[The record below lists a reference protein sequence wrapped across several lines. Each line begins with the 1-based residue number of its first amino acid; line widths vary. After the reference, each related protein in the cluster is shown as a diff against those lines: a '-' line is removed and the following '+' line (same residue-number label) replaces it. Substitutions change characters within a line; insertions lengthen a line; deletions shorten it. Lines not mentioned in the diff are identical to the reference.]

1 MNPYSKPI
9 PGTLARMKVPGMSAE
24 AVAKADA
31 PIAVG
36 NRQSDESNQ
45 LLPRRPMHR
54 RLTND

>member
-31 PIAVG
+31 QVAAG
-36 NRQSDESNQ
+36 NRKSDETQSTAAKAANAPETNQ
-45 LLPRRPMHR
+45 
-54 RLTND
+54 

>member
-1 MNPYSKPI
+1 MNPYGKPI

-36 NRQSDESNQ
+36 NRQSDETQSTAAKAANAPETDQ
-45 LLPRRPMHR
+45 
-54 RLTND
+54 

>member
-31 PIAVG
+31 QVAATKP
-36 NRQSDESNQ
+36 NQRLLRQ
-45 LLPRRPMHR
+45 PMHR

>member
-31 PIAVG
+31 QVAAG
-36 NRQSDESNQ
+36 NRKSDETQSTAAKAANAPETDQ
-45 LLPRRPMHR
+45 
-54 RLTND
+54 